1 MKARTVNSITH
12 YSCNSSWIL
21 VADTIWF
28 SGFNET
34 RVRVGLL
41 LPQIRKKDNENWSDP
56 ILSEDIGLA
65 SKGHRY
71 FFSPQM
77 NLFYCCKDK
86 VTLVR
91 SIFPI
96 DIQQGPIFAIEV
108 QFSQRDRFLNKK
120 KKMKKMFWFGVCKSW
135 NLKMNKTLFKRNYLS
150 STFRRLFILFWGK
163 RRKIEKSPRDARC
176 CNLNNLGKKGAGM
189 NPMIK

>member
-1 MKARTVNSITH
+1 MLNFMKARTVNSIIH

-71 FFSPQM
+71 FFSLQM

-120 KKMKKMFWFGVCKSW
+120 KKWKKCSDSAYAKVEIWRWIKLYLKGIIWVLPSGVY
-135 NLKMNKTLFKRNYLS
+135 LFC
-150 STFRRLFILFWGK
+150 FE
-163 RRKIEKSPRDARC
+163 EKEE
-176 CNLNNLGKKGAGM
+176 K
-189 NPMIK
+189 